1 MTLSELRVALQAI
14 LEAEQAPEVDWSKVE
29 SLCRRTLARLNAE
42 GAPDYTATS
51 STFSS
56 TMPSFGR
63 RMRNMRTSSM
73 SGSGTGWKD
82 RRSSRADRAV
92 AT

>member
-42 GAPDYTATS
+42 GAPDYTDDFVYVFLDDPKLRQADAEYAHVQHE
-51 STFSS
+51 
-56 TMPSFGR
+56 R
-63 RMRNMRTSSM
+63 LRNWLE
-73 SGSGTGWKD
+73 GSEVI
-82 RRSSRADRAV
+82 SR
-92 AT
+92 